1 MKMTTKEVEELKE
14 LLNKKQKIVIVPH
27 RNPDGDALGSTLA
40 LYQYLKQLNKH
51 TISLISPNNYPEFLQ
66 WLPFQEEIIQFHKET
81 EKARALV
88 AEATLIFTLDFND
101 LSRVGHDM
109 QYALQGNKKATFVM
123 IDHHQAPSD
132 YAAYT
137 YSDTSIGSTCQLL
150 YMWLEQLGEANRV
163 TKDMGTCLY
172 TGIMTDSG
180 SFRFPSTSSLTHR
193 IVANLIDLG
202 IDNAAIHNA
211 VYDQNSE
218 DRLRLQGVALQN
230 LHVFPEYKTAYI
242 TLSEEELQAN
252 NFKKGDTEGFVNFGL
267 SVKGIIFA
275 VIFIENKDDGIIK
288 ISLRSKGDFNVNEF
302 ARTHFQGGGHNN
314 AAGGKSD
321 LTLDET
327 VVNFVKLI
335 ENYKEELNK

>member
-1 MKMTTKEVEELKE
+1 MNEQEIAALKE
-14 LLNKKQKIVIVPH
+14 LLKQKQQIVIVPH

-40 LYQYLKQLNKH
+40 LYQFLKQEELH
-51 TISLISPNNYPEFLQ
+51 QVHLISPNNYPEFLQ
-66 WLPFQEEIIQFHKET
+66 WMPYQEEIIQFHKDT
-81 EKARALV
+81 EKAKVLIK
-88 AEATLIFTLDFND
+88 EATLIFTLDFNN

-109 QYALQGNKKATFVM
+109 QYALQGNKKATFIM
-123 IDHHQAPSD
+123 IDHHQEPAN
-132 YAAYT
+132 YAKYT

-150 YMWLEQLGEANRV
+150 YMWLNQLGE
-163 TKDMGTCLY
+163 TSKISKDMATCLY
-172 TGIMTDSG
+172 TGIVTDSG
-180 SFRFPSTSSLTHR
+180 SFRFPSTSSLTHQ

-211 VYDQNSE
+211 IYDQNSE

-230 LHVFPEYKTAYI
+230 LKVLPEYKTAYI
-242 TLSEEELQAN
+242 TLSEAELKAN

-275 VIFIENKDDGIIK
+275 AIFIENKDDGIIK

-302 ARTHFQGGGHNN
+302 SRAHFQGGGHNN

-321 LTLDET
+321 LSLDET
-327 VVNFVKLI
+327 AKNFVKLLAD
-335 ENYKEELNK
+335 YKEQLTQ